1 MNTKAACKK
10 VSTPAWKAGRVVT
23 LQSDTANDPERVEGQ
38 LKTQGREARW
48 VVPLQSNNADDPERV
63 GGQVETKGRE
73 AEKTKLVT
81 DWTSRSVCVRLL
93 ISCQGNRRSDLRL

>member
-63 GGQVETKGRE
+63 GRPGGDKGE
-73 AEKTKLVT
+73 
-81 DWTSRSVCVRLL
+81 RSGKNKV
-93 ISCQGNRRSDLRL
+93 GN